1 MGARINYVFKA
12 NMDQP
17 YIVLYAHWG
26 ETTWRE
32 DLSAAL
38 EAARPRWTDDSYA
51 LRIIIDQLTVASRDE
66 ETGHG
71 IFLASSEDL
80 AFLDY
85 PIIVDVQAMTVND
98 ESGEHS
104 WDDFIKYNLPSGILS
119 TVGAS

>member
-17 YIVLYAHWG
+17 YITLYSHWG
-26 ETTWRE
+26 ETTWRQ

-38 EAARPRWTDDSYA
+38 QAARPRWQDDSYS
-51 LRIIIDQLTVASRDE
+51 LRIIIDQLTKESRDE

-71 IFLASSEDL
+71 IFLSNSEDL
-80 AFLDY
+80 AFLDC
-85 PIIVDVQAMTVND
+85 PVIVDMQAMTVED

-104 WDDFIKYNLPSGILS
+104 WEDFIKYHTKVLVEQI
-119 TVGAS
+119 

>member
-1 MGARINYVFKA
+1 MGARINYVFKV

-17 YIVLYAHWG
+17 YIVLYSHWG
-26 ETTWRE
+26 ETTWRQ

-38 EAARPRWTDDSYA
+38 EAARPRWQDDSYS
-51 LRIIIDQLTVASRDE
+51 LRIIIDQLTKESRDE

-71 IFLASSEDL
+71 IFLATSEDL

-85 PIIVDVQAMTVND
+85 PIIVDTQAMFVQD

-104 WDDFIKYNLPSGILS
+104 WDEFIKYHNKVLVEQI
-119 TVGAS
+119 

>member
-17 YIVLYAHWG
+17 YIVLYSHWG

-51 LRIIIDQLTVASRDE
+51 LRIVIDQLTKDSRDGS
-66 ETGHG
+66 TGHG
-71 IFLASSEDL
+71 IFLANSEDL

-85 PIIVDVQAMTVND
+85 PVIVDMQAMTIND

-104 WDDFIKYNLPSGILS
+104 WDEFINYHNKVLTEQRIG
-119 TVGAS
+119 